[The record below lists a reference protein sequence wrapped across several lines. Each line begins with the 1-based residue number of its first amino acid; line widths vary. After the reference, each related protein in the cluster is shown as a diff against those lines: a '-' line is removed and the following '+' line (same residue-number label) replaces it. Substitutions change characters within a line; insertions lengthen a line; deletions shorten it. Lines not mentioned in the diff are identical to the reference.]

1 MVGILFLLLSLVGAL
16 MVYLKDKI
24 GKSIPELAN
33 AIVVIMIALDG
44 GIIFIFSKLGIENSS
59 IALAIILSTFT
70 KVALFVLSEINQNEK

>member
-70 KVALFVLSEINQNEK
+70 KVALFVLSEINQNEE